1 MGKKPAAKGGKA
13 SSPAPKTKGKQ
24 DAAAVS
30 VKGPAPVQVLS
41 EEEIEKE

>member
-13 SSPAPKTKGKQ
+13 SPAPKTKGRP
-24 DAAAVS
+24 DATAVS